1 MKTQFVAPALSVLSI
16 ILLNSCA
23 GQYIVEGYEEGIE
36 KTVKVG
42 EVLLSYEEGKRHS
55 VAWWD
60 RRSAYKEELVYA
72 GIENNVIKIDYRL
85 YYFQD
90 GSYYIKD
97 GFTQRLSYD
106 ISEEDIITYEKYKI
120 QIIKANSSG
129 ITFIV
134 LQ

>member
-1 MKTQFVAPALSVLSI
+1 MKTQFVATALSVLSI

-42 EVLLSYEEGKRHS
+42 EVLLFCEEGNRHI
-55 VAWWD
+55 AWWD
-60 RRSAYKEELVYA
+60 RGNTIKEELVYA
-72 GIENNVIKIDYRL
+72 GIENNVIKIEYRL
-85 YYFQD
+85 YDFQD
-90 GSYYIKD
+90 GSYKIKD
-97 GFTQRLSYD
+97 GFTQHLSYD
-106 ISEEDIITYEKYKI
+106 MSEEDIITCETHKI
-120 QIIKANSSG
+120 KVIKANNSS